1 MLKRYVL
8 KSDQP
13 KSKALLM
20 STWYRPP
27 SANIEVLDFFN
38 DFLRKA
44 DDENKDIVITGDFNC
59 NFLATEYNEHTAK
72 LDNLLTEY
80 QLQQNIKDPTRITP
94 TSKTLLNIIITKMDD
109 TVKQSTQEYYI
120 WESVITVSYTYVE
133 KLAFLKVSQK

>member
-1 MLKRYVL
+1 
-8 KSDQP
+8 
-13 KSKALLM
+13 M

-27 SANIEVLDFFN
+27 SANIELLDFFN

-94 TSKTLLNIIITKMDD
+94 TSKTLLDIIITKMDD
-109 TVKQSTQEYYI
+109 TKTIDSGVLHLGISDH
-120 WESVITVSYTYVE
+120 SLV
-133 KLAFLKVSQK
+133 

>member
-1 MLKRYVL
+1 
-8 KSDQP
+8 
-13 KSKALLM
+13 M

-27 SANIEVLDFFN
+27 SANIELLDFFI

-94 TSKTLLNIIITKMDD
+94 TSKNTTRHHN
-109 TVKQSTQEYYI
+109 Y
-120 WESVITVSYTYVE
+120 
-133 KLAFLKVSQK
+133 